1 MKELDL
7 REQIEKAIEQQDIDR
22 MTTDMLIMKIK
33 LMQSHIDNID
43 QVFKDKDIP
52 KSKDILSQ
60 LKQINSETFEDKFK
74 LIEKLKF
81 LEKENQQ

>member
-81 LEKENQQ
+81 LEKEN

>member
-43 QVFKDKDIP
+43 QVFKEKDTL
-52 KSKDILSQ
+52 KSKDILSH

-81 LEKENQQ
+81 LEKEN